1 MGMNFDYDS
10 NLIKIYKNMKLPIQH
25 TKKPIFHY
33 TSPEGI
39 LGILNS
45 KSLFATDLN
54 YLNDKSEGIYGL
66 SLLQKE
72 LNSLLNGKDLLEP
85 YILHEIKEA
94 REDIKNNYLFHTY
107 TISFSM
113 NSDLL
118 GMWNYYTKGNSI
130 RGYNIGFNVG
140 KLLKNIHIIV
150 FNENDEKVDLVSKEY
165 LHPVHGKVIYSYNRQ
180 IDILKNIIDE
190 LTQFYDEFIE
200 NDYKMQTLAYFI
212 VRKVLF
218 VSVFFKDE
226 CFRQEQ
232 EYRIAFNATM
242 IAGKEFQQKGVPY
255 KELFRVSNG
264 NIVPYQKCEF
274 APEAVSSI
282 TCSPTLQLQ
291 EDRHVQNKIN
301 QSKIPV
307 RF

>member
-1 MGMNFDYDS
+1 MAR
-10 NLIKIYKNMKLPIQH
+10 
-25 TKKPIFHY
+25 
-33 TSPEGI
+33 
-39 LGILNS
+39 
-45 KSLFATDLN
+45 LF
-54 YLNDKSEGIYGL
+54 
-66 SLLQKE
+66 
-72 LNSLLNGKDLLEP
+72 
-85 YILHEIKEA
+85 
-94 REDIKNNYLFHTY
+94 
-107 TISFSM
+107 
-113 NSDLL
+113 
-118 GMWNYYTKGNSI
+118 
-130 RGYNIGFNVG
+130 
-140 KLLKNIHIIV
+140 IH
-150 FNENDEKVDLVSKEY
+150 N
-165 LHPVHGKVIYSYNRQ
+165 NRQ

-291 EDRHVQNKIN
+291 EDITSLKRVLLYDYRHVQNKIN

>member
-1 MGMNFDYDS
+1 MNKINFDYDS
-10 NLIKIYKNMKLPIQH
+10 NLIKIYRDMKLPIQH

-66 SLLQKE
+66 SLLQRE
-72 LNSLLNGKDLLEP
+72 LNSLLNGKKLLEP
-85 YILHEIKEA
+85 YILREIKEA
-94 REDIKNNYLFHTY
+94 REDIKNSYLFHTY

-113 NSDLL
+113 DSDLL

-140 KLLKNIHIIV
+140 KLLNNIHINV
-150 FNENDEKVDLVSKEY
+150 DNENDKKVDLVGEEY
-165 LHPVHGKVIYSYNRQ
+165 LHPVHGKVIYSYDRQ
-180 IDILKNIIDE
+180 IDILKSIIDE
-190 LTQFYDEFIE
+190 LTEFYDEFIE
-200 NDYKMQTLAYFI
+200 SDYKMETLAYFI

-242 IAGKEFQQKGVPY
+242 TAGKEFQW
-255 KELFRVSNG
+255 
-264 NIVPYQKCEF
+264 
-274 APEAVSSI
+274 
-282 TCSPTLQLQ
+282 
-291 EDRHVQNKIN
+291 
-301 QSKIPV
+301 SKN
-307 RF
+307 